1 MTKRYFED
9 FEIGDRATATVGRTV
24 SEHDVY
30 TCAGLT
36 GSYSELHTNRE
47 AMADTEYGDVLVQ
60 GVLLIVQMDGFGN
73 RMPWDP
79 DVIAF
84 YGMDDVRF
92 VNPVFIGDTLTM
104 EGEVTDKEARSDD
117 RGFITI
123 KEDLVKTDGTLACTR
138 GRHLIIRRA

>member
-1 MTKRYFED
+1 MTKRYYDD
-9 FEIGDRATATVGRTV
+9 FEIGDRAEATVARTV

-47 AMADTEYGDVLVQ
+47 AMRDTEYGDVLVQ

-79 DVIAF
+79 KVIAF

-104 EGEVTDKEARSDD
+104 EGEVTDKDD
-117 RGFITI
+117 RGKDRGFLTI
-123 KEDLVKTDGTLACTR
+123 KEDLVKTDGTVACTR
-138 GRHLIIRRA
+138 GRHLIVQRA